1 MKQLAFLGS
10 SLDDLA
16 DFPADARRASGYE
29 LRQVQRGL
37 MPSDFKPL
45 FTVGPGAYEIRV
57 HVLGEWRV
65 IYVARFEQSVYV
77 LHAFQKKSRKTR
89 KEDIDLAR
97 DRYKNIKEKS

>member
-29 LRQVQRGL
+29 SRQVQRGL

-45 FTVGPGAYEIRV
+45 FTVGPGAYENRV
-57 HVLGEWRV
+57 HVLGDWCV
-65 IYVARFEQSVYV
+65 VYAARFEQSVYV

-97 DRYKNIKEKS
+97 ERYKNIKEKL